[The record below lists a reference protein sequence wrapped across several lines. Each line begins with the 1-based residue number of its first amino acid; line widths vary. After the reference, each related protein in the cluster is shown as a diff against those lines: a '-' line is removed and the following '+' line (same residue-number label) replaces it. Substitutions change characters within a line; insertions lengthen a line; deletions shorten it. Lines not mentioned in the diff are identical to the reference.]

1 MSCSNET
8 RETTLNDNKHLLRKI
23 TKKTTKCTI
32 YYKKI
37 EHKAAL

>member
-23 TKKTTKCTI
+23 TKKQQNVLFITK
-32 YYKKI
+32 K
-37 EHKAAL
+37 